1 MSLALTVQSEKSNPF
16 HCSVQHYNLVL
27 VYRKHSYNTKKSML
41 QTRAS
46 GSVTYSENRFES
58 VANTRS
64 GKNLMAFEDKSLK
77 KGKKNTHT

>member
-1 MSLALTVQSEKSNPF
+1 
-16 HCSVQHYNLVL
+16 
-27 VYRKHSYNTKKSML
+27 ML

-77 KGKKNTHT
+77 KGKKKHTHTHNRC